1 MKFNKRY
8 ANLVVV
14 AGGRGGK
21 KPSPNANA
29 GKKEA
34 KWDIFK
40 INRIF
45 SLLFSLLSQTLYIF
59 IVKI

>member
-29 GKKEA
+29 GRKIEKK
-34 KWDIFK
+34 WSYIK
-40 INRIF
+40 ISKTI
-45 SLLFSLLSQTLYIF
+45 L
-59 IVKI
+59 

>member
-29 GKKEA
+29 GKKEV
-34 KWDIFK
+34 KWHIFN

-45 SLLFSLLSQTLYIF
+45 
-59 IVKI
+59 